1 MVIITYCRITANTA
15 IHCYDFCC
23 QDLISIMIIGQVS
36 GCWYPGPRS
45 RGIPQKLQKW
55 LLGEMGLPQRAQ
67 VEASACAQER
77 ARCVFEKC
85 GGGVPGFD
93 FDLWFYSLP
102 GYPKP

>member
-1 MVIITYCRITANTA
+1 
-15 IHCYDFCC
+15 
-23 QDLISIMIIGQVS
+23 MIIGQVS

-85 GGGVPGFD
+85 GGGGGVPGFD